1 MLSSSVMDVDMS
13 PEAAVG
19 KIADKEINYL
29 MSRGLTRDDAT
40 SLIVRGF
47 PDINLLG
54 LPGQLQ
60 DGVERKIEKL
70 VEGM

>member
-1 MLSSSVMDVDMS
+1 MS
-13 PEAAVG
+13 HEAAVG

-29 MSRGLTRDDAT
+29 MNRGLTRDDAT

-47 PDINLLG
+47 PDTNLLG

-60 DGVERKIEKL
+60 DGVDRIIDKL